1 MSLTAKD
8 LFNIDGRVAL
18 VTGGSSGVGK
28 MIASVFAA
36 NGARTYVTGRNAD
49 RLAMAAAEL
58 AGLGDCRPLQ
68 ADLSNMIGIEQ
79 LVEALAAQ
87 ESRLDI
93 LVNNA
98 GTTWAAPFESFPE
111 AGWDKLFDVN
121 VKSPFFLIQK
131 LLPLLRAAATEDH
144 WARVINISSTGARST
159 ATATLVYHASKAAVE
174 QMTRVMAKA
183 LGPDRVTVN
192 AIAPGWFPSRIN
204 EKNPQDVG
212 DRWKALAPLGRFGT
226 PEDIGGLAMFLCSRA
241 GAFVDGQVIDLDGG
255 RMGG

>member
-1 MSLTAKD
+1 MSLSAKD
-8 LFNIDGRVAL
+8 LFNIDGRIAL

-28 MIASVFAA
+28 MIASVFVA
-36 NGARTYVTGRNAD
+36 NGARTYVTGRNAE

-58 AGLGDCRPLQ
+58 AARGDCRPLQ
-68 ADLSNMIGIEQ
+68 ADLSNMTGIGQ
-79 LVEALAAQ
+79 LVEALAAR

-98 GTTWAAPFESFPE
+98 GTSWVAPFESFPE
-111 AGWDKLFDVN
+111 AGWDKVFDVN
-121 VKSPFFLIQK
+121 VKSPFFLTQK
-131 LLPLLRAAATEDH
+131 LLPLLRAAADTDH

-159 ATATLVYHASKAAVE
+159 ATATLVYNASKAAVE

-192 AIAPGWFPSRIN
+192 GIAPGWFPSRIN

-212 DRWKALAPLGRFGT
+212 EKWKAQAPLGRFGT

-241 GAFVDGQVIDLDGG
+241 GAFVDGQVIDIDGG

>member
-98 GTTWAAPFESFPE
+98 GTTWVAPFESFPE

-131 LLPLLRAAATEDH
+131 L
-144 WARVINISSTGARST
+144 
-159 ATATLVYHASKAAVE
+159 
-174 QMTRVMAKA
+174 
-183 LGPDRVTVN
+183 
-192 AIAPGWFPSRIN
+192 
-204 EKNPQDVG
+204 
-212 DRWKALAPLGRFGT
+212 
-226 PEDIGGLAMFLCSRA
+226 
-241 GAFVDGQVIDLDGG
+241 
-255 RMGG
+255 